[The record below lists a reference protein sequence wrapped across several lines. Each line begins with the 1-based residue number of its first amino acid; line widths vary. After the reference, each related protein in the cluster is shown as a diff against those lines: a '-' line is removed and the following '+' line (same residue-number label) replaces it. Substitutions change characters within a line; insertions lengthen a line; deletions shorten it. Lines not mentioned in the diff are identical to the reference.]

1 MHSCSH
7 IVNHTNNKKNT
18 DNNTF
23 SAPIQIINN
32 EAKYSLKQNFFDP
45 SKSSPPN
52 EFMIKLQMRM
62 SRFSNKNHTFI
73 NEDSRD
79 SE

>member
-7 IVNHTNNKKNT
+7 IITHNTNKKNIIKQPFT
-18 DNNTF
+18 
-23 SAPIQIINN
+23 APIKIKNA
-32 EAKYSLKQNFFDP
+32 EAEYSLKQHFFDP
-45 SKSSPPN
+45 FKSSPPN
-52 EFMIKLQMRM
+52 DFMIKLQMRM